1 MIEQQACL
9 DHNQSLMIP
18 YDTDN
23 SGSQQLVQR
32 CPPGP
37 GVDGGIDAA
46 SVEFF
51 GRRLRTPWVL
61 ADAIQECR
69 EMGGMENYSGTTR
82 YSG

>member
-1 MIEQQACL
+1 
-9 DHNQSLMIP
+9 MIP

-37 GVDGGIDAA
+37 GVDGGVDAA

-51 GRRLRTPWVL
+51 GRRLRTPWEL

-82 YSG
+82 YSVK